1 MTQEQKDK
9 FNGIAKDIEQRNAEL
24 QKLALQIRMQSSRD
38 EVEFSAISEYCD
50 KVYNLTEDLSAFI
63 NF

>member
-38 EVEFSAISEYCD
+38 EVEFSAISEYCATRCTTSP
-50 KVYNLTEDLSAFI
+50 KI
-63 NF
+63 